1 MGMKAVP
8 EIIPL
13 GDGARCWAHA
23 FESFRVKVYV
33 PREDPLAD
41 TVNFGFKAPYLL
53 VFEETERSMED
64 AVRFAEESGL
74 AEIARQY
81 STSVVSVFPA
91 SGSWETASPSLFADL
106 IAESRIHEYFRDGVV
121 TAKNRFTGLWEDC
134 FIRGAIYRTCVY
146 GFGASADWLARN
158 CMKTLQGQYLWGPG
172 EITPAVL
179 SLERL
184 SVMPAPE
191 REDIPVISVGNP
203 EEIDRALGHS
213 CRHLLIKR
221 EAEYAKDFRCFAG
234 RWRRW
239 CGVLQEEEDMDAL
252 GMTEEPAYETVRT
265 SPDNRGDDQGT
276 EEHRIGYVAYY
287 NKDLFSRGPV
297 PLLLAFHGGG
307 DSAFYI
313 ADISGW
319 YRIAHKYG
327 FLLVSV
333 ENHLNSTAAETVE
346 LIEKLKK
353 KYPVDEHRI
362 YASGFSMGGCKSW
375 DLMQEYPQVF
385 AALAP
390 MDATFEVGLNLYG
403 QKAPKEINS
412 SVPVPVFY
420 AGGEITPL
428 PELPFQA
435 GKCLER
441 IRWLFGVNRVKTPYS
456 VRFEDRENWPE
467 KIWGIRGDRVEK
479 TDDPSRGSVL
489 TVNLF
494 ESEDGVFRTALASI
508 SGQGHE
514 CREHTCD
521 RAWRFM
527 AQFTRR

>member
-184 SVMPAPE
+184 S
-191 REDIPVISVGNP
+191 S
-203 EEIDRALGHS
+203 
-213 CRHLLIKR
+213 K
-221 EAEYAKDFRCFAG
+221 
-234 RWRRW
+234 
-239 CGVLQEEEDMDAL
+239 
-252 GMTEEPAYETVRT
+252 
-265 SPDNRGDDQGT
+265 
-276 EEHRIGYVAYY
+276 
-287 NKDLFSRGPV
+287 
-297 PLLLAFHGGG
+297 
-307 DSAFYI
+307 
-313 ADISGW
+313 
-319 YRIAHKYG
+319 
-327 FLLVSV
+327 
-333 ENHLNSTAAETVE
+333 
-346 LIEKLKK
+346 
-353 KYPVDEHRI
+353 
-362 YASGFSMGGCKSW
+362 
-375 DLMQEYPQVF
+375 
-385 AALAP
+385 
-390 MDATFEVGLNLYG
+390 
-403 QKAPKEINS
+403 
-412 SVPVPVFY
+412 
-420 AGGEITPL
+420 
-428 PELPFQA
+428 
-435 GKCLER
+435 
-441 IRWLFGVNRVKTPYS
+441 
-456 VRFEDRENWPE
+456 
-467 KIWGIRGDRVEK
+467 
-479 TDDPSRGSVL
+479 
-489 TVNLF
+489 
-494 ESEDGVFRTALASI
+494 
-508 SGQGHE
+508 
-514 CREHTCD
+514 
-521 RAWRFM
+521 
-527 AQFTRR
+527 